1 MIIYKIDN
9 TFKGRGYRFKIL
21 EGNIM
26 IPLNN
31 PRNPSTAIPINLN
44 GSASNQKI
52 GYNINAKIASG
63 QQRINRMIQAMNVNI
78 VKDIYCPPVEQV
90 KLYEW
95 QAILKL

>member
-1 MIIYKIDN
+1 
-9 TFKGRGYRFKIL
+9 
-21 EGNIM
+21 M

-90 KLYEW
+90 KLYKW
-95 QAILKL
+95 QAILKTVINFATKGVK